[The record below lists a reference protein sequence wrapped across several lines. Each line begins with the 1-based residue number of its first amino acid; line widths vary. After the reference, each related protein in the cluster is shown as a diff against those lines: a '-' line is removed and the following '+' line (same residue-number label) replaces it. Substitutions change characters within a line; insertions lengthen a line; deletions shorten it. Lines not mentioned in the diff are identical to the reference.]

1 MTQALFLDEF
11 PPTNYETWRSGVE
24 QELRGA
30 SFDKSLGH
38 VLADG
43 FAVQPLYCEE
53 NAPTAGD
60 PASFPGGFPHT
71 RGALLPRKGMGWAIG
86 CEIADPDPQ
95 AARSALLAD
104 LELGAELIWLRVGG
118 PAGLVWQDLGSVGVL
133 LDGVEPQYLQ
143 LVLDA
148 GEGALPAASLFLA
161 WAKRQ
166 NRLRELRGSL
176 GCDPLSTLAVHG
188 RLPGS
193 LAEAWAELA
202 GLAGYC
208 LKEAPELRAALV
220 STASWHRAGATPA
233 YEIGLG
239 LAAGLETLRAFES
252 HGIAPEEGAGQ
263 ILFAHELGSE
273 IFLEIAKLRAS
284 RLVWSKVLA
293 ASGAGQVAAG
303 QQHLALASSVAATC
317 VDPWVNLLRST
328 AQGFAAAIGG
338 ADGLVL
344 RPWDAPLGRPEAS
357 GRRFAITS
365 QYVLA
370 EESHLRK
377 VADPAGG
384 SWALEALTDQLARQA
399 WKVAQDIEK
408 EGGLGATLAA
418 GTVQRRLGEL
428 AAARRKSFAQ
438 RKSQIVGTSV
448 FPLLEEERPHRA
460 TPPAAVAPS
469 GQGKSFATVD
479 ARVAAAGDGSGWS
492 ELAPS
497 RRGEAAV
504 VVPLGTFRPADDF
517 ENLRLAA
524 DLAALRGARPKIF
537 FANLGQPADTRARAE
552 FCAGLFPVAGLQIV
566 DVGSRE
572 KVEELAAAFK
582 ESGCRV
588 AVLNSTDELYGAR
601 GEAAAQALKA
611 AGCERLCLAG
621 RPGEREAALRT
632 AGVDDFVYLGA
643 DVAELLSLLL
653 RHLEVI
659 P

>member
-11 PPTNYETWRSGVE
+11 PPADYETWRSGVE

-43 FAVQPLYCEE
+43 FEIRPLYCEE
-53 NAPTAGD
+53 STPTAGN
-60 PASFPGGFPHT
+60 PASFPGVFPHT
-71 RGALLPRKGMGWAIG
+71 RGTLLPRRGMGWAIG
-86 CEIADPDPQ
+86 SEVADPDPG
-95 AARSALLAD
+95 AARAALLAD

-118 PAGLVWQDLGSVGVL
+118 SAGLVWQDLGSVGAL
-133 LDGVEPQYLQ
+133 LEGVEPRYLQ

-148 GEGALPAASLFLA
+148 GEGALPAAALFLA
-161 WAKRQ
+161 WAEQHAK
-166 NRLRELRGSL
+166 LRELRGSL
-176 GCDPLSTLAVHG
+176 GLDPLSTLGATG

-193 LAEAWAELA
+193 LAEAWAGLA
-202 GLAGYC
+202 GLAGFC
-208 LKEAPELRAALV
+208 LEEAPELRAALV
-220 STASWHRAGATPA
+220 STATWHRAGATPA

-263 ILFAHELGSE
+263 IVFAHELGSE

-284 RLVWSKVLA
+284 RRVWSKVLE

-303 QQHLALASSVAATC
+303 QQHLALASSVAVTQ

-328 AQGFAAAIGG
+328 AQGFAAAVGG

-344 RPWDAPLGRPEAS
+344 RPWDAPLGRPEGS

-370 EESHLRK
+370 EESHLRR

-399 WKVAQDIEK
+399 WNIAQEIER
-408 EGGLGATLAA
+408 EGGLGAALVA
-418 GTVQRRLGEL
+418 GSVQRRLAEL
-428 AAARRKSFAQ
+428 AAARRKAFAQ
-438 RKSQIVGTSV
+438 RKSQIVGTSS
-448 FPLLEEERPHRA
+448 FPLLDEERPRREVATAPDPQPSQGKIWPSFRARVEAAGSGMGWGELAAKGHDEPVSA
-460 TPPAAVAPS
+460 TP
-469 GQGKSFATVD
+469 
-479 ARVAAAGDGSGWS
+479 
-492 ELAPS
+492 L
-497 RRGEAAV
+497 GE
-504 VVPLGTFRPADDF
+504 FRPAADF

-524 DLAALRGARPKIF
+524 DLAAARGERPKIF
-537 FANLGQPADTRARAE
+537 FANFGKPAETRARAE

-566 DVGSRE
+566 DSGSFE
-572 KVEELAAAFK
+572 TIAELAAACK
-582 ESGCRV
+582 QSGCRLV
-588 AVLNSTDELYGAR
+588 VLNSTDERYAASGE
-601 GEAAAQALKA
+601 EAARALKE
-611 AGCERLCLAG
+611 AGCERLLLAG
-621 RPGEREAALRT
+621 RPGDLEAGLRA
-632 AGVDDFVYLGA
+632 AGVDAFVFLGA
-643 DVAELLSLLL
+643 DVVALLSGLL
-653 RHLEVI
+653 RHAGVI